1 MQRVNSHPLHGK
13 SVADII
19 RKSLK
24 VNLGMNDILHKFW
37 NGNGAETAI
46 EWSIA
51 IRIQD
56 KEDMP

>member
-19 RKSLK
+19 RKSPK
-24 VNLGMNDILHKFW
+24 VNLGMIILHKFLD
-37 NGNGAETAI
+37 GNDAEPAI